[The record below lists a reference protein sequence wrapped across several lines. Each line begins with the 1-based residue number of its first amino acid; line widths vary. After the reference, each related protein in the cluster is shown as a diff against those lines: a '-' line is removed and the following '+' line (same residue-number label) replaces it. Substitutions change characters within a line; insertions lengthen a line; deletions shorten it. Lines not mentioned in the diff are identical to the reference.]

1 MKKLLLVTAG
11 IILLLGIS
19 RVALAQATPTPA
31 YYRNYIIQ
39 SDLDECGN
47 YGFVDPPPIHWT
59 GADET
64 YYRIEYAFF
73 PSKSYA
79 AGVRFEGVDLDSSC
93 NIKTATLHLYC
104 TDYFE
109 FSCGIYLW
117 GEKHDAPD
125 YSSAWNLLGRKK
137 LYQTTE
143 TGGSCVC
150 SPGWI
155 ETDVKNVV
163 NEIFSSAGW
172 SANSDLAFIMKG
184 NNFARNFGW
193 AEFSTA
199 VAHLEIYLITP
210 TPTIPPPITPP
221 STPTVTPTPPTPTP
235 SVIPPLTVTPTSTP
249 YVPTPP
255 IPSTTPTTPPPTTST
270 RTPVTPFTPSPT
282 TTPEPPEKVP
292 HLVTGRVFNQ
302 DGTSPPDMIFSGHIV
317 TRPED
322 MLDQDSLESGYENSW
337 WSINVGNFESGWA
350 VGETLH
356 MNFLNIQNGES
367 GSWEYLLSGVDPEEM
382 EDYYLGSGLKETIFL
397 RTTAGSNVT
406 AITLMD
412 AEGIE
417 TAEDLANK
425 IPNCTVIYR
434 WNAEGQYYDGHVTG
448 LPIANFEVKPYY
460 PYFVSV
466 SAPGVWTQ
474 TDAGLDIPSY
484 NLITT
489 EGTNVNA
496 IVFPTDKLNL
506 KNAEDLAQDIP
517 NCTVIYRWNAE
528 EQCYDGHITGLPTNN
543 FKIRAW
549 EPYFISVDAESS
561 WP

>member
-1 MKKLLLVTAG
+1 MKGNMKKLLLVTAG

-39 SDLDECGN
+39 SDLDECCN
-47 YGFVDPPPIHWT
+47 DGFADPPPIHWT

-64 YYRIEYAFF
+64 YYRIEYANNFEN
-73 PSKSYA
+73 SYA
-79 AGVRFEGVDLDSSC
+79 AGVRFEGVDLNSSC

-104 TDYFE
+104 TDSYA
-109 FSCGIYLW
+109 SPPGIYLW

-125 YSSAWNLLGRKK
+125 YSSAWNLNLRWK
-137 LYQTTE
+137 LYRTAL
-143 TGGSCVC
+143 TGGSSGFCYA
-150 SPGWI
+150 GWM
-155 ETDVKNVV
+155 EADVKNVV

-172 SANSDLAFIMKG
+172 SANSDLAFIIKG
-184 NNFARNFGW
+184 ISRVTNHGW

-210 TPTIPPPITPP
+210 TPTTPPPITPP

-235 SVIPPLTVTPTSTP
+235 
-249 YVPTPP
+249 P
-255 IPSTTPTTPPPTTST
+255 IPSTTPTTIPPPTVTP
-270 RTPVTPFTPSPT
+270 TPVPTATPSPT

-292 HLVTGRVFNQ
+292 HLVTGRVLNQ

-425 IPNCTVIYR
+425 IPNCTVIYG
-434 WNAEGQYYDGHVTG
+434 WNAEGQYYDGHVKG
-448 LPIANFEVKPYY
+448 LPIGDFEVKPYY

>member
-1 MKKLLLVTAG
+1 MTEISLVTGGAG
-11 IILLLGIS
+11 YNTMYYDPYNIRLLTIDDGDIK
-19 RVALAQATPTPA
+19 VFTNGPAPT
-31 YYRNYIIQ
+31 
-39 SDLDECGN
+39 
-47 YGFVDPPPIHWT
+47 
-59 GADET
+59 
-64 YYRIEYAFF
+64 
-73 PSKSYA
+73 
-79 AGVRFEGVDLDSSC
+79 
-93 NIKTATLHLYC
+93 
-104 TDYFE
+104 
-109 FSCGIYLW
+109 
-117 GEKHDAPD
+117 
-125 YSSAWNLLGRKK
+125 
-137 LYQTTE
+137 
-143 TGGSCVC
+143 
-150 SPGWI
+150 
-155 ETDVKNVV
+155 
-163 NEIFSSAGW
+163 
-172 SANSDLAFIMKG
+172 
-184 NNFARNFGW
+184 
-193 AEFSTA
+193 
-199 VAHLEIYLITP
+199 
-210 TPTIPPPITPP
+210 
-221 STPTVTPTPPTPTP
+221 PTPTP
-235 SVIPPLTVTPTSTP
+235 SVIPPLTVTPTSTR

-255 IPSTTPTTPPPTTST
+255 IPSTTPTTIPPPTVTP
-270 RTPVTPFTPSPT
+270 TPVPTATPSPT

-292 HLVTGRVFNQ
+292 HLVTGRVLNQ

-434 WNAEGQYYDGHVTG
+434 WNAEGQYYDGHVKG
-448 LPIANFEVKPYY
+448 LPIGDFEVKPYY